1 MQKTRSWI
9 GNSAWSHCLLQRELH
24 AQCRKPVH
32 LFSTTEFPQTSSGLP
47 ETPAIF
53 YLPHLLHNVV
63 FASRVWGSVA
73 EKSSGAQRLMG
84 MATFLFNIWVNSDS
98 TYYFFFLAFLQCNY
112 LENRTMYSTKN
123 IWKQRLSNK
132 NIIGLDFKGM
142 HAAIIPGCIK
152 LQNWEKLWPRYFF
165 SWNIFHF
172 KSLLFSFFF
181 MAHFVMKGA
190 LFCW

>member
-1 MQKTRSWI
+1 MHNAENPCIFLALLNFLRLPQDYLRLQQSFTSPISSTTLCLPPEFGVLWRRSLQERSWFP
-9 GNSAWSHCLLQRELH
+9 SK
-24 AQCRKPVH
+24 KP
-32 LFSTTEFPQTSSGLP
+32 
-47 ETPAIF
+47 
-53 YLPHLLHNVV
+53 
-63 FASRVWGSVA
+63 R
-73 EKSSGAQRLMG
+73 AQRLMG